1 MSFNI
6 KFSSNSNFGLVLIN
20 YFKIFI
26 FYLEY
31 LTTFYIIMLISHISS
46 QINFINYNSR
56 SKLKSMII
64 FVSINYLNMFKIYF
78 EK

>member
-1 MSFNI
+1 MAGNMSFNI

-20 YFKIFI
+20 YFKIII

-46 QINFINYNSR
+46 QINFINYN
-56 SKLKSMII
+56 
-64 FVSINYLNMFKIYF
+64 
-78 EK
+78 

>member
-20 YFKIFI
+20 YFKIII

-46 QINFINYNSR
+46 QINFINYN
-56 SKLKSMII
+56 
-64 FVSINYLNMFKIYF
+64 
-78 EK
+78 

>member
-46 QINFINYNSR
+46 QINFINYN
-56 SKLKSMII
+56 
-64 FVSINYLNMFKIYF
+64 
-78 EK
+78 